1 MLSGRVGAGRFHQ
14 GEPEDAPQSLENCLI
29 ESQAGWLC
37 SRRQSQ
43 LAQCSG
49 PHYRG
54 LGSQERAFS
63 IMKVG
68 TRETVV
74 GFSKPEN
81 EISKA
86 ERTVYREYTAG
97 LIWK

>member
-1 MLSGRVGAGRFHQ
+1 M
-14 GEPEDAPQSLENCLI
+14 
-29 ESQAGWLC
+29 
-37 SRRQSQ
+37 
-43 LAQCSG
+43 AQCSG

-63 IMKVG
+63 MMKVG

-81 EISKA
+81 DISKA
-86 ERTVYREYTAG
+86 ERMVSREYTAG
-97 LIWK
+97 LIWKGGDYKQRSQPQSLL